1 MISITIFIL
10 IAIFLVV
17 LLTVMAI
24 LLFQAG
30 KGVGFL
36 CRHVCSFFFGVIGDL
51 IGVVGAI
58 IAGVVLSVLAMLS
71 VVIARWSAANHYARS
86 AQQEAVVLGSRL
98 WGSLV
103 HRPLRLLFLDGLL
116 VGVERRVPGAISSS
130 PGRDRPAEG
139 IRFPGFQVTGSLP
152 PGGSGAEL
160 FIARPV
166 DTEGSMPSAVVIK
179 SFSLSQG
186 SSLPQIVRESKGLD
200 AARRLGLVLESHLD
214 ESRFWY
220 VMPYRAGDHL
230 TRTVQLLHGRSEDK
244 GLRGKALESIIENEI
259 DLLQILSSYHKEGL
273 WHKDVK
279 PDNIIVEDERVHLVD
294 LGLVTPLGSAMTLTT
309 HGTEYF
315 RDPEMVRMALS
326 GVKVHQIDGA
336 KFDIYASGAV
346 LYYMLENTFPAHGA
360 LSRFENDAPEVL
372 RWIVRRAMTDYESRY
387 ESAEAMLADLHAVA
401 VFADPWAMRPADL
414 PSLGGELV
422 QVPTSRRQV
431 ATQRTPVPPP
441 PLVLGPVSAKTR
453 RSNPHQPVHAS
464 LALLAL
470 GVIATIIC
478 MVVFSGVVGNTTDVS
493 RQSEVLLELDAG
505 LAPSNPVGLGR
516 FVVINDH
523 PAFPDSQVED
533 RVEAEISQLEGL
545 GWRSVHDDPAAVAA
559 LSVALRQYGARKGG
573 PFDPVLITLKRLD
586 LEGVLWI
593 TSPQGQEATGYV
605 IKADFLR
612 APEEGEVTDSS
623 TSLRSV
629 YPRGDCPI
637 FTIPVHAQA
646 SSGRQCSHGIA
657 A

>member
-1 MISITIFIL
+1 MS
-10 IAIFLVV
+10 V
-17 LLTVMAI
+17 
-24 LLFQAG
+24 
-30 KGVGFL
+30 
-36 CRHVCSFFFGVIGDL
+36 SFFFGVIGDL

-58 IAGVVLSVLAMLS
+58 IAGVVLSVLAILS
-71 VVIARWSAANHYARS
+71 LVIARWSAANHYARS

-98 WGSLV
+98 WSSLV

-116 VGVERRVPGAISSS
+116 VGVERRVPGAIAAS
-130 PGRDRPAEG
+130 PGRDTPAG
-139 IRFPGFQVTGSLP
+139 SIRFPGFQVTGSLP
-152 PGGSGAEL
+152 SGGSGAKL

-200 AARRLGLVLESHLD
+200 AARRLGLVLESHLE

-220 VMPYRAGDHL
+220 AMPYRAGDHL
-230 TRTVQLLHGRSEDK
+230 TRTVQLLHGRSEEK

-259 DLLQILSSYHKEGL
+259 DLLQTLSSYHKEGL

-279 PDNIIVEDERVHLVD
+279 PDNIIVEDGRVHLVD

-315 RDPEMVRMALS
+315 RDPEMVRMSLN

-401 VFADPWAMRPADL
+401 AFADPWTMRPADL
-414 PSLGGELV
+414 PSLGGDLA
-422 QVPTSRRQV
+422 QVPAPRRQV

-441 PLVLGPVSAKTR
+441 PLASGSVSVKTR
-453 RSNPHQPVHAS
+453 RGNPHQPVHAS

-478 MVVFSGVVGNTTDVS
+478 MVVFNGVIGNTDVS
-493 RQSEVLLELDAG
+493 RQGEVLLEINTG
-505 LAPSNPVGLGR
+505 LVPSNPVGLGR

-533 RVEAEISQLEGL
+533 RIEVEISRLEGL

-559 LSVALRQYGARKGG
+559 LSVALRQDGARRGG
-573 PFDPVLITLKRLD
+573 PFDPVFITLKRLD

-593 TSPQGQEATGYV
+593 TSPQGQEATDYV

-623 TSLRSV
+623 TSSRGGCLGDDCSV
-629 YPRGDCPI
+629 